1 VAIARA
7 FVNRPLILLAD
18 EPTGNLDPTTS
29 EGIMAL
35 LERINRTGT
44 TVVVATHDEVLV
56 DKMRRRVIE
65 LHNGTLVRDQAR
77 GVYGIHRGAG
87 ALVPEAR
94 AVGLADAGF
103 GRLCRARDG
112 CNLWRNRL
120 MTIAAILTV
129 AVSLSLVGAA
139 LLLKQGAANA
149 EVDWQ
154 RGTQVTV
161 WMVPTASTSEINAV
175 GSQLKAL
182 PAVHTCVYRNHA
194 YDFAEAKKLLS
205 DAVSSAGLTEA
216 QVPTSWRCT
225 PTHPADAQVVIS
237 EFAGQAG
244 VDKVTAPL
252 QEIHTM
258 EETITVLQWVFPG
271 DRRRAPALGC
281 GPDPQH
287 HPHGHLRPRREVSVM
302 KLVGATNW
310 FIRVPFISEGMLQG

>member
-1 VAIARA
+1 MPVSVDYVAR
-7 FVNRPLILLAD
+7 
-18 EPTGNLDPTTS
+18 ETG
-29 EGIMAL
+29 A
-35 LERINRTGT
+35 
-44 TVVVATHDEVLV
+44 
-56 DKMRRRVIE
+56 
-65 LHNGTLVRDQAR
+65 
-77 GVYGIHRGAG
+77 
-87 ALVPEAR
+87 
-94 AVGLADAGF
+94 
-103 GRLCRARDG
+103 
-112 CNLWRNRL
+112 NLWRNRL

-258 EETITVLQWVFPG
+258 EETITVLQWVFLAIAVVLLLSAAVLILNTI
-271 DRRRAPALGC
+271 RMAIFAR
-281 GPDPQH
+281 
-287 HPHGHLRPRREVSVM
+287 RREVSVM

-310 FIRVPFISEGMLQG
+310 FIRVPFISEGMLQGLIGSLLAAGLVFGLHVLLNHLGDPSNPNAVLTQMRMTGWEVFGTQLVVVVVGVLIGAAGSAVAIRRFLDV